1 MNTKKW
7 CIIVMTLVLTFTLAA
22 CSGNKGS
29 KSNGATSTES
39 ADAGKSTDPQETVKL
54 KFMFWGSNEEKKAVE
69 GMVKSFNDSHPNI
82 QVSAEHVPGDYNT
95 KINTLMASNELPD
108 VAYLPDSLASKWGS
122 EGKLLDF
129 TPYVGESEELQNRL
143 PMSFYY
149 SEPGKVVGYA
159 TAAEVMVIY
168 FNKDLF
174 TEAGIEL
181 PPAEAEKAWT
191 WDQFLEVAKKL
202 TKDKNGKT
210 AADPG
215 FDPNNIDQYGFSFGA
230 DRGTWGPLMASN
242 GAGITDETGMKYTMN
257 SPESVEVFQAL
268 QDLLFKYHV
277 APDLIQQKNMPDN
290 YVRLQTRKVAMVI
303 DGTWAQLDISKA
315 KLNYGIG
322 VLPKFKEPKT
332 TYIAGASVVFAN
344 TKHPKEA
351 MEFYKF
357 HNNPEQVDLYKIGLW
372 MPVETKYYTDPTAID
387 LWTKNDVHPPEWKT
401 AAMDYA
407 LKYSVKAPTSSLKNW
422 PEMNTKI
429 TPALEMI
436 WTNKKPAK
444 EVLDGLEKEVQPLLQ
459 GKYADK

>member
-1 MNTKKW
+1 MKRRKW
-7 CIIVMTLVLTFTLAA
+7 FITVMLLILSVALVA
-22 CSGNKGS
+22 CSGAPN
-29 KSNGATSTES
+29 SNDASGTKAPD
-39 ADAGKSTDPQETVKL
+39 AAGKASTNPKEIVKL

-69 GMVKSFNDSHPNI
+69 GMVKAFNDSHPGI
-82 QVSAEHVPGDYNT
+82 QVGAEHVPGDYNT

-108 VAYLPDSLASKWGS
+108 VAYLPDSFASKWGE

-129 TPYVGESEELQNRL
+129 TPYLKDSTELKNRL
-143 PMSFYY
+143 PASFYY
-149 SEPGKVVGYA
+149 SEPGKVVGNA
-159 TAAEVMVIY
+159 TAAEVMVLY
-168 FNKDLF
+168 YNKDLF

-181 PPAEAEKAWT
+181 PPAEAGKAWS
-191 WDQFLEVAKKL
+191 WNQFVEVAKKL

-215 FDPNNIDQYGFSFGA
+215 FDPKNIVQYGFSFGA
-230 DRGTWGPLMASN
+230 DRSSWGPFMASN
-242 GAGITDETGMKYTMN
+242 GAAITDEAGTKYTMN

-277 APDLIQQKNMPDN
+277 SPDLVQQQNMPDN
-290 YVRLQTRKVAMVI
+290 YVRLQTRKVAMVL

-315 KLNYGIG
+315 KINYGLG

-372 MPVETKYYTDPTAID
+372 MPVETKYYTDQAAID

-401 AAMDYA
+401 AAIDYT
-407 LKYSVKAPTSSLKNW
+407 LKYSTKSPTSSLKNW
-422 PEMNTKI
+422 SELNTKI
-429 TPALEMI
+429 TPALDMI

-444 EVLDGLEKEVQPLLQ
+444 EVLDGLEKDIQPLLK

>member
-7 CIIVMTLVLTFTLAA
+7 CTIVMTLVLTFTLAA
-22 CSGNKGS
+22 CGGSDGS
-29 KSNGATSTES
+29 KNDGGTGTKSTE
-39 ADAGKSTDPQETVKL
+39 GESTEPQETVKL
-54 KFMFWGSNEEKKAVE
+54 KFMFWGSNEEKKAIE
-69 GMVKSFNDSHPNI
+69 GMVNSFNQSHPNI

-108 VAYLPDSLASKWGS
+108 VAYLSDSLASKWGS
-122 EGKLLDF
+122 EGKLLDL
-129 TPYVGESEELQNRL
+129 TPYVEESEELQNRL
-143 PMSFYY
+143 DASYYY

-168 FNKDLF
+168 YNKDLF

-191 WDQFLEVAKKL
+191 WDQFLEIAKKL

-210 AADPG
+210 AADPD

-230 DRGTWGPLMASN
+230 DRSTWGPFMASN

-257 SPESVEVFQAL
+257 SPESVEVFQSL

-344 TKHPKEA
+344 TKHQKEA

-372 MPVETKYYTDPTAID
+372 MPVETKYYTDQAAID
-387 LWTKNDVHPPEWKT
+387 LWTNDVHPPEWKT

-407 LKYSVKAPTSSLKNW
+407 LNYSIKAPTSSLKNW
-422 PEMNTKI
+422 PELSTKI
-429 TPALEMI
+429 TPALELI
-436 WTNKKPAK
+436 WTNKKTAK
-444 EVLDGLEKEVQPLLQ
+444 EVLDELEKEVQPLLQ